1 MSDVFTTW
9 SILYVGIVTVSVT
22 APAYKML
29 NIGQVAFWF
38 GFIGYFSLLPIICYR
53 VFKLKNIPEPLTP
66 MLIVFSAPISLLLAG
81 YMSSFTEKNIFIIYL
96 LVIISMGFYLY
107 SMIMM
112 TKLLKLKF
120 YPTISAF
127 TFPLVI
133 SATALKLFTAF
144 IGKQGGNTSILL
156 IVVKIEEIIALV
168 IVLYVLVRYLKFI
181 LKK

>member
-1 MSDVFTTW
+1 
-9 SILYVGIVTVSVT
+9 
-22 APAYKML
+22 
-29 NIGQVAFWF
+29 
-38 GFIGYFSLLPIICYR
+38 
-53 VFKLKNIPEPLTP
+53 